1 MTNNDETIRDDSLI
15 QLALQGDKA
24 ALAELFQHYRKRLR
38 NMVDLRMDH
47 RIQGRVNPS
56 DVLQEAFIDLAN
68 QLANYNK
75 DPKLPFFV
83 WVRRLTG
90 QRLAKVHRHHLGA
103 AKRDAAL
110 EVSLYRGRMPQATSY
125 ALASKLIGSTSSIG
139 SKFVK
144 AERQLKLQEILNTL
158 DADDR
163 DVLAMRH
170 YEQLTNVEVAL
181 ILEISEAAAGMR
193 HLRALRRL
201 KQRLRE
207 APQVYGEDLALDS
220 QAFGSAPEDDP
231 RDNGSEKN

>member
-1 MTNNDETIRDDSLI
+1 MKHMSPNDQPAARDALT
-15 QLALQGDKA
+15 QLALAGDKA
-24 ALAELFQHYRKRLR
+24 ALAELFELHRERLR

-56 DVLQEAFIDLAN
+56 DVLQEAFIDLAD
-68 QLANYNK
+68 QLANYSK

-125 ALASKLIGSTSSIG
+125 ALASKLIGSTTSVASNIA
-139 SKFVK
+139 K
-144 AERQLKLQEILNTL
+144 AERQLKLQEILNAM
-158 DADDR
+158 DVEDR
-163 DVLAMRH
+163 EVLAMRH
-170 YEQLTNVEVAL
+170 FEQLTNTEVAM
-181 ILEISEAAAGMR
+181 ILEVSEAAAGMR

-201 KQRLRE
+201 KRDLRQ
-207 APQVYGEDLALDS
+207 APHLFGEDFALEANVNRPPQETGD
-220 QAFGSAPEDDP
+220 
-231 RDNGSEKN
+231 